1 MTMKMIFRTLYL
13 YSPHE
18 KLAKKIDF
26 HEGINVITSSQ
37 ENGTDRGKSVI
48 MRSLYHALG
57 AEALFEQKWDVKNKV
72 FVLCFSIDDDMYYI
86 EKNILMHKRGNT
98 LLQSRTSTI

>member
-18 KLAKKIDF
+18 KLAKRIDF

-48 MRSLYHALG
+48 MRSLYHAG
-57 AEALFEQKWDVKNKV
+57 GCAS
-72 FVLCFSIDDDMYYI
+72 VLKIF
-86 EKNILMHKRGNT
+86 L
-98 LLQSRTSTI
+98 